1 MNLKRCLSIATC
13 CAALMM
19 PLGVMA
25 QAAGTGGGAALSP
38 GDSLNAVLTL
48 MEKQI
53 VSAADAMPADK
64 FDFVPT
70 GSGDFKGVSS
80 FSAQVKHLAAANYS
94 YFKGWGV
101 PGEVDPKSIT
111 ALKSKD
117 EIMKALRDSYAF
129 AHAAVES
136 INAENAFTSLGG
148 PPERKATRV
157 STAAF
162 AMAHSMDHY
171 GQLVEYL
178 RMNGIIPP
186 ASRKNSASS
195 GM

>member
-1 MNLKRCLSIATC
+1 MNTRQWMAGALC

-19 PLGVMA
+19 QPIAHAQMGAGKMA
-25 QAAGTGGGAALSP
+25 EAGKPIPPAEAFT
-38 GDSLNAVLTL
+38 AVLTT
-48 MEKQI
+48 MESQI

-64 FDFVPT
+64 YDFVPT
-70 GSGDFKGVSS
+70 ASGDFKGVSS
-80 FSAQVKHLAAANYS
+80 FASQVKHLAAANFS
-94 YFKGWGV
+94 FFKGWGV
-101 PGEVDPKSIT
+101 PGEQDPKAIMQ
-111 ALKSKD
+111 LKSKD

-129 AHAAVES
+129 AHAAVNT
-136 INAENAFTSLGG
+136 ITPENAFLSL
-148 PPERKATRV
+148 PAPEERKATRA

-186 ASRKNSASS
+186 ASRR
-195 GM
+195 